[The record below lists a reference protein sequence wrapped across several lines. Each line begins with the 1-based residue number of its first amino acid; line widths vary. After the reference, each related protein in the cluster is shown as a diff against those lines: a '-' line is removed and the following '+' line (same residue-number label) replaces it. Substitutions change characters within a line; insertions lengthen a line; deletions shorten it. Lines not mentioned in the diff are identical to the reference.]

1 MKLRTSISAA
11 VMFVG
16 SALLIGS
23 ASIAANAR
31 AANQDASKGCS
42 NASLKGSFG
51 FYRTGST
58 SAGPLAALG
67 ILKFDGNGSVSGS
80 QSISRNGAF
89 QFDIVISPAP
99 YIVNED
105 CTGKFVA
112 PDGIT
117 EIARIVVTGRG
128 TGLYLFSESA
138 GNAVYGVG
146 RKIGESDEDD

>member
-1 MKLRTSISAA
+1 MKSRI
-11 VMFVG
+11 
-16 SALLIGS
+16 
-23 ASIAANAR
+23 SIAAVAVGFASALFLSVVLFAPDAR
-31 AANQDASKGCS
+31 AASKGCS
-42 NASLKGSFG
+42 NASLNGSFG

-67 ILKFDGNGSVSGS
+67 ILQFDGKGNVSGS

-89 QFDIVISPAP
+89 QFDIVILPAP

-112 PDGIT
+112 PDGTT
-117 EIARIVVTGRG
+117 EIARIVVTDRG
-128 TGLYLFSESA
+128 AGLYLFSESA

-146 RKIGESDEDD
+146 RKIDVSDADD

>member
-1 MKLRTSISAA
+1 MKPRISIAA
-11 VMFVG
+11 VAVGFG
-16 SALLIGS
+16 SALFLS
-23 ASIAANAR
+23 VALLAPDAHA
-31 AANQDASKGCS
+31 ASKGCS
-42 NASLKGSFG
+42 NASLNGSFG

-67 ILKFDGNGSVSGS
+67 ILQFDGKGSVSGS

-89 QFDIVISPAP
+89 QLDIVIAPAP

-112 PDGIT
+112 PDGTT
-117 EIARIVVTGRG
+117 EIARIVVTDRG
-128 TGLYLFSESA
+128 AGLYLFSESA

-146 RKIGESDEDD
+146 RKIDESDEDD